1 MLLQTKRVTSDKRKL
16 SDLSTFKLE
25 YNSEN
30 HCYCS
35 LREDKYLSAKQAV
48 KKKPNRTVTCELCG
62 KDFDFKSKLNRHLN
76 SVHLNNRPYPCVVCS
91 KKFRT
96 KKDYANYKL
105 YVHDLE
111 GRKLFGC
118 WSCGLSFMTQTQRE
132 RHEKCVHLRQNAT
145 ACESFSSKTYLKYH
159 QKAVHQK
166 LKEFTCAICKVSFK
180 LAFQLMDHANS
191 AHDPCGAKAK
201 FVCESCD
208 KSCPNKGGL
217 VAHMKNAHLKLKP
230 LTCKVCQKSFSYK
243 LDLTGH
249 MTIHTGEKTFTCEF
263 CGKVF
268 AWNLYLSRHIKAV
281 HKQAS

>member
-1 MLLQTKRVTSDKRKL
+1 MFLQTKRVTSEKREL

-30 HCYCS
+30 HHYCS
-35 LREDKYLSAKQAV
+35 LREDKYLFGETSSQEKAKQS
-48 KKKPNRTVTCELCG
+48 RTCELCG

-76 SVHLNNRPYPCVVCS
+76 SVHLNNRPYPCVVCP

-96 KKDYANYKL
+96 KSDYAIHKL

-118 WSCGLSFMTQTQRE
+118 GSCGLSFMTQTQRE

-145 ACESFSSKTYLKYH
+145 TCKICHKSFSSKTYLKYH

-166 LKEFTCAICKVSFK
+166 LKELPCAICKVSFK
-180 LAFQLMDHANS
+180 WAFQLMDHANS
-191 AHDPCGAKAK
+191 AHNPCEAKAK
-201 FVCESCD
+201 VVCESCD
-208 KSCPNKGGL
+208 NGL
-217 VAHMKNAHLKLKP
+217 VAHMKNGHLKLKP
-230 LTCKVCQKSFSYK
+230 FTCKVCQKSFSYK
-243 LDLTGH
+243 LDLIGH

-268 AWNLYLSRHIKAV
+268 ARNLYLSRHIKAV
-281 HKQAS
+281 HNQARS

>member
-1 MLLQTKRVTSDKRKL
+1 MFLQTKRATSEKREL

-30 HCYCS
+30 NHYCS
-35 LREDKYLSAKQAV
+35 LREDKYLFGETSSQEKAKQ
-48 KKKPNRTVTCELCG
+48 NLTCELCG
-62 KDFDFKSKLNRHLN
+62 KDFKSKLNRHLN
-76 SVHLNNRPYPCVVCS
+76 SVHLNNRPYPCVVCP

-96 KKDYANYKL
+96 KSNYANHKL

-118 WSCGLSFMTQTQRE
+118 GSCGLSFMTQTQRE

-145 ACESFSSKTYLKYH
+145 TCEICHKSFSSKTYLNYH

-166 LKEFTCAICKVSFK
+166 LKEFTSAICKVSFK
-180 LAFQLMDHANS
+180 WAFQLMDHPNS

-201 FVCESCD
+201 FVCETCD
-208 KSCPNKGGL
+208 KSFPNKGGL

-230 LTCKVCQKSFSYK
+230 FTCK
-243 LDLTGH
+243 LDVTGH
-249 MTIHTGEKTFTCEF
+249 TREKTFTCEF
-263 CGKVF
+263 CGKVL
-268 AWNLYLSRHIKAV
+268 ARNLYLSRHNKAV
-281 HKQAS
+281 HKQAR